1 MYRVTLEINNSIYE
15 YIMFFLENIPKNL
28 LRIKTENLSNKDTS
42 PPEAP
47 IASKKELPVGFLNPL
62 KIDSYDEIATRD
74 ELYER

>member
-28 LRIKTENLSNKDTS
+28 LRIKTESLSNKDTS

-47 IASKKELPVGFLNPL
+47 TLSKKELPAGFLNPL